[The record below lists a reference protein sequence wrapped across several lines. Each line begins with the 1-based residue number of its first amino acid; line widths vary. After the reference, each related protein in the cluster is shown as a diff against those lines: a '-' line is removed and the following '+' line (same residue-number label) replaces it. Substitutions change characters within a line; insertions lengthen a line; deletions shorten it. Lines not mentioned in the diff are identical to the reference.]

1 MLSIFEKLEVRAW
14 TFYSYVRTA
23 RIHGMVDVVALDE
36 ALALSALH
44 GWATD
49 CAMALLSLDSFTL
62 EHLIGGQSSFVDSR
76 LQLQTD
82 YNFGHY

>member
-1 MLSIFEKLEVRAW
+1 
-14 TFYSYVRTA
+14 
-23 RIHGMVDVVALDE
+23 
-36 ALALSALH
+36 
-44 GWATD
+44 
-49 CAMALLSLDSFTL
+49 LSLDSFTL